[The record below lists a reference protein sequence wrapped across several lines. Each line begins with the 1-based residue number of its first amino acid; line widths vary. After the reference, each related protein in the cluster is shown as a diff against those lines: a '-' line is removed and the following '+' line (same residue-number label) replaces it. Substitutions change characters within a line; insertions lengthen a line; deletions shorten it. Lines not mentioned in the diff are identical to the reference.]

1 MNLSVVFT
9 PAYLRRHRAQ
19 VRRNLEDLLDK
30 YKAGKITRAE
40 YNHIH
45 TDGRRALAELD
56 VLAGEYKIKETPEP

>member
-1 MNLSVVFT
+1 MNLSTIFT

-19 VRRNLEDLLDK
+19 VRRNLEELLEK

-45 TDGRRALAELD
+45 ADGRRALAELE
-56 VLAGEYKIKETPEP
+56 VLAGGV